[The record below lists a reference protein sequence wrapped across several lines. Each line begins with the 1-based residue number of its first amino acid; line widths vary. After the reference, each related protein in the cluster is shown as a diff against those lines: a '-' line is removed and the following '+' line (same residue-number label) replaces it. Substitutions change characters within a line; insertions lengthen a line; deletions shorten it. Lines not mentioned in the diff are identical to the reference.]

1 MRLSATLRLLPL
13 LGPALAQSPTV
24 VVSSTVVVMPT
35 PVEWYDAVARCAD
48 MGLPLHHVPTSTSD
62 PVYDV
67 LDKDPGER
75 YWISRRHGAS
85 CTCLTKNGSGD
96 WLEEAP
102 CGDLLPVVCG
112 G

>member
-1 MRLSATLRLLPL
+1 MLLSATLGLLPL
-13 LGPALAQSPTV
+13 IAPALAQ
-24 VVSSTVVVMPT
+24 SSTVVVMPT
-35 PVEWYDAVARCAD
+35 PVEWYDAVARCAEID
-48 MGLPLHHVPTSTSD
+48 LPLYHVPTSTSD

-67 LDKDPGER
+67 LDEDPGER

-85 CTCLTKNGSGD
+85 CTCLAKNGSGD